1 MKATPA
7 YSREPLMASS
17 PTRAISSIGMLSMTN
32 HPMSSRAA
40 ETVERPA
47 PDIPATSKTSLIV
60 APLGRL
66 GLGWRLQMIVEP
78 SRHVTRQ
85 PGEGL
90 EFTERGLTQRVEG
103 AEGREQALA
112 ARRTES

>member
-32 HPMSSRAA
+32 QPMSSKAA
-40 ETVERPA
+40 DTVERPA
-47 PDIPATSKTSLIV
+47 PDIPVTSKTSLIV
-60 APLGRL
+60 APLGRF

-78 SRHVTRQ
+78 SRHAAGQ
-85 PGEGL
+85 PRERL
-90 EFTERGLTQRVEG
+90 EFIERRLT
-103 AEGREQALA
+103 
-112 ARRTES
+112 